1 MWVQF
6 FLNCPEVKKNGGGWG
21 MLGRKS
27 LGFGSVHKF
36 VKNIL
41 IDCFAR
47 EKVLPGSPSHS
58 YLQ

>member
-1 MWVQF
+1 
-6 FLNCPEVKKNGGGWG
+6 